1 VPGDLQLMA
10 SHSTQSSNPVL
21 REDQYVEFE
30 EVVGVSVEHLTKFST
45 ENFSNYVYALNDTK
59 IAFVMLF
66 ELFRRK
72 TFFLN
77 SGWPH
82 LSSANLRIIQ
92 MANAGFY
99 YEGVGDKV
107 RCAFCQKTK
116 EAWKLTDNP
125 ESEHKKLRKN
135 CQFILGKP
143 CGNIACEQ
151 PFLEAHRSL
160 SHSDLANVTTFGPH
174 LSHVDADDL
183 VSSYVKN
190 VLGISTCMPVE
201 PYYAV
206 LSRRIQTFLAKRW
219 PRNRFSFEEL
229 AKAGFYFTGKLDC
242 VACYFCSATLKRWN
256 EKDDP
261 WERHAQINP
270 LCPHLIN
277 NRPDIVDLILT
288 KSNQSQPVLCMR
300 CLTVHTAD
308 VQAASHIGLP
318 CGHLIYCKRCTAEM
332 FDSCDTPFYNNS
344 ISISCPI
351 SSCSKFLTDISRV
364 YL

>member
-1 VPGDLQLMA
+1 MA

-21 REDQYVEFE
+21 REDQYLEFE
-30 EVVGVSVEHLTKFST
+30 EVVGVSVEHLTRFST
-45 ENFSNYVYALNDTK
+45 ENFSNYVYALNYTQ
-59 IAFVMLF
+59 IAFVMLY
-66 ELFRRK
+66 ELFRIK
-72 TFFLN
+72 TFLN
-77 SGWPH
+77 PYWPH
-82 LSSANLRIIQ
+82 LSSANLRTIR
-92 MANAGFY
+92 MAKAGFY
-99 YEGVGDKV
+99 FEGVGDKV

-116 EAWKLTDNP
+116 EAWKLTDIP
-125 ESEHKKLRKN
+125 ELEHRNLREN
-135 CQFILGKP
+135 CRFILGKP
-143 CGNIACEQ
+143 CGNIT
-151 PFLEAHRSL
+151 FEAHCLLRY
-160 SHSDLANVTTFGPH
+160 SHLENVTMFGPH
-174 LSHVDADDL
+174 LSHLNANDL
-183 VSSYVKN
+183 VSSYDMN
-190 VLGISTCMPVE
+190 SLGISTCMPVE

-206 LSRRIQTFLAKRW
+206 LSHRIQTFLAKRW

-277 NRPDIVDLILT
+277 NRPDIIDLILT

-300 CLTVHTAD
+300 CLTVHPAD

-318 CGHLIYCKRCTAEM
+318 CGHLIYCKRCTAEI